1 MNKFRSITFQIDKE
15 LEEEFRKVVGQI
27 YGARK
32 DAIGI
37 AMRELIKQFIQNNGG
52 KSPNKVPKKEGPEEI
67 YWEEVE

>member
-37 AMRELIKQFIQNNGG
+37 ALRELIKQFIQNNGG
-52 KSPNKVPKKEGPEEI
+52 RTNIKVPRMEPEEV
-67 YWEEVE
+67 YEEEVE